1 MHLFDRFERIVIISL
16 PYRKDRRREMAAQL
30 GRLGI
35 SIRDPRVSVFD
46 AFRPDDAGGFES
58 IGARGCFL
66 SHLAVLQMSSGG
78 GSVLI
83 LEDDT
88 DFTQDI
94 RKRLADALPALPQD
108 WKIFYGGGRGLPASR
123 GGAMTVAPPGVGITS
138 SHFLAFNGG
147 VIGLAA
153 SYLEAMLTRAPGD
166 PRGGPMHV
174 DGAYSHFRADH
185 TELVTWA
192 ATPAFGHQRASRTDI
207 HRRKWFD
214 RMVLVRGFVGL
225 LRRLARRSQR

>member
-1 MHLFDRFERIVIISL
+1 MHLFDRFERIVVISL

-46 AFRPDDAGGFES
+46 ALRPDDAGGFES

-66 SHLAVLQMSSGG
+66 SHLAVLQMSRGSG
-78 GSVLI
+78 SLLI

-88 DFTQDI
+88 DFTRDI
-94 RKRLADALPALPQD
+94 RNLLANALPALPQD
-108 WKIFYGGGRGLPASR
+108 WKIFYGGGFGLPASR
-123 GGAMTVAPPGVGITS
+123 GGAMTVVSPRVGITS
-138 SHFLAFNGG
+138 SHFVAFNGG
-147 VIGLAA
+147 VIGLVA
-153 SYLEAMLTRAPGD
+153 SYLEAILRRAPGD

-185 TELVTWA
+185 ADLLTWA
-192 ATPAFGHQRASRTDI
+192 ATPALGYQRASLTDI

-214 RMVLVRGFVGL
+214 RWVLVRGIVGL
-225 LRRLARRSQR
+225 LRRAGRRRPR